1 MDHRIEARIAALEA
15 EIGSLKELV
24 AADSDGA
31 PSAPMSDRRGV
42 VKLLA
47 ATAVGA
53 VTGAAFLGAQPAA
66 AAQGDTAMMG
76 ADNLSTA
83 ATGFH
88 ASGSSGIVAQ
98 GDGGVGIISDG
109 VLGNAW
115 FPGGG
120 GSPAGTDG
128 LPGLLYVDGGG
139 NWWGA
144 TVDSATD
151 GVWRKL
157 AGPSTAGQLHILPV
171 PVRVYDS
178 RPNQPPTAVLPKIP
192 TVGFAPRTIDT
203 TANGSN
209 VPFDATGVLV
219 NLTIAGSL
227 TPGFAAAWPTG
238 AYPGTSS
245 VNFAAGQNVAATT
258 VVGCGASATIQVLS
272 NTVTDFL
279 IDVIGYYQ

>member
-24 AADSDGA
+24 AADSEGV
-31 PSAPMSDRRGV
+31 PSAPLSDRRGM

-53 VTGAAFLGAQPAA
+53 VTGAALLGAQPAA
-66 AAQGDTAMMG
+66 AAQGGPASVG
-76 ADNLSTA
+76 VDNLSTE

-88 ASGSSGIVAQ
+88 ASGSSGVVAQ
-98 GDGGVGIISDG
+98 GDSGVGIIADG

-120 GSPAGTDG
+120 ESPAGTDG
-128 LPGLLYVDGGG
+128 LPGILWVDGGG
-139 NWWGA
+139 NWWAA
-144 TVDSATD
+144 TVDSPTD

-178 RPNQPPTAVLPKIP
+178 RPNQPPLAVGPKSP
-192 TVGFAPRTIDT
+192 TVGNTSRTIDT

-209 VPFDATGVLV
+209 VPFGATGVLV
-219 NLTIAGSL
+219 NLTIAGPQA
-227 TPGFAAAWPTG
+227 PGFASAWPG
-238 AYPGTSS
+238 GSYPGTSS

-258 VVGCGASATIQVLS
+258 VVGCGPSATIQVLS